1 MSIGHPIF
9 VSFVFSTGI
18 EGGHRY
24 LSLKARSPYIII
36 FILFRIKKDTV
47 SESIVREKVRK
58 KHLYFA
64 SLFFK
69 DLLTFLLEMA
79 TI

>member
-1 MSIGHPIF
+1 MFCICGDRAQRKPHFAREKPF
-9 VSFVFSTGI
+9 CGNKT
-18 EGGHRY
+18 
-24 LSLKARSPYIII
+24 LCLKE
-36 FILFRIKKDTV
+36 FL
-47 SESIVREKVRK
+47 REKVRK